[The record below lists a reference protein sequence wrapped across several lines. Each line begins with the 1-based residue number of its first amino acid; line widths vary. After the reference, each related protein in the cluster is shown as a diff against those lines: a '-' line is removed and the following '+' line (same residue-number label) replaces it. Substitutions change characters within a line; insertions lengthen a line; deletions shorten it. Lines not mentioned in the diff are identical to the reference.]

1 MGVRPGNGMK
11 YMLVAGEAS
20 GDLHASRLM
29 EWLKRVDADAEFRFV
44 GGDRMADVAGKAP
57 DLHYRQL
64 NVMGFSEVLRKLP
77 AIFSALRK
85 GKKLMAEFQPDRLI
99 LVDYPGFNLKMAK
112 AAWKRGVAVDWYI
125 SPKVWAWKE
134 WRVKNLKKYVD
145 YMYSILPFEPEFYR
159 QRGFDRISYVGN
171 PSVEEI
177 DGTLKLLPARNHF
190 IERAGLDPSKPI
202 IALLPGSRRGE
213 IRCNLPVM
221 IKAAKRFPEFQMVV
235 AAAPSMP
242 EKFYREVARDPGLQV
257 VFESTVTLLKYS
269 MAALVTSGTAT
280 METALV
286 GTPQVVCYRSNG
298 SKLTYKIMRKLIHV
312 DFVSLPNLIAG
323 ERVVPELLLH
333 DCTPEKVAYELSPL
347 LLNSPGR
354 ENQAAGYKLIRKRLG
369 TDNAPQKAAAIIY
382 ERASRREDAAPRG

>member
-1 MGVRPGNGMK
+1 MGLRPGNGMK

-29 EWLKRVDADAEFRFV
+29 EWLKRVDADAEFRFI

-134 WRVKNLKKYVD
+134 WRVKSLKKYVD

-159 QRGFDRISYVGN
+159 ERGFDRISYVGN

-269 MAALVTSGTAT
+269 TAALVTSGTAT

-354 ENQAAGYKLIRKRLG
+354 ENQTAGYKLIRKRLG